1 MMQQEFKTV
10 KKVIHGQEVEVKV
23 YPIGASNYVDED
35 DLEAL
40 IEELGKRPEPTVQKT
55 GIEHYLK
62 KED

>member
-1 MMQQEFKTV
+1 MMQPEFKIV

-23 YPIGASNYVDED
+23 YPIGVSNFVDEE

-55 GIEHYLK
+55 GQEFYLI